1 MDAVEI
7 SQDGIPIPGH
17 AVETSVYGDA
27 EICPKVEKKK
37 KKKRKAS
44 EAGGR
49 NFSGKYVHI
58 HTVTVLNCDFSVAFN
73 QGLR

>member
-1 MDAVEI
+1 MDAVQI
-7 SQDGIPIPGH
+7 CHDGIPIPGH

-27 EICPKVEKKK
+27 EISPKVEKKK

-49 NFSGKYVHI
+49 DFSGKCVI
-58 HTVTVLNCDFSVAFN
+58 ML
-73 QGLR
+73 L

>member
-7 SQDGIPIPGH
+7 CQDGIPIPGH
-17 AVETSVYGDA
+17 TVETSVYGDA
-27 EICPKVEKKK
+27 KISPKVEKKK

-49 NFSGKYVHI
+49 NFSG
-58 HTVTVLNCDFSVAFN
+58 N
-73 QGLR
+73 